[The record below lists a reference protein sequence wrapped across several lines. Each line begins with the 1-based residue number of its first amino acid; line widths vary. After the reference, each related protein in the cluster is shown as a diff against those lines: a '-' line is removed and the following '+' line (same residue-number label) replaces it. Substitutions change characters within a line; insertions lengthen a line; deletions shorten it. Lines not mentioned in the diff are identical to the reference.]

1 MISHDKARTAIQE
14 SDLIGRRDMKN
25 GPYIII
31 NDYIAQRERLEL
43 AIKRVL
49 NLTKHPYFPE
59 IKDLPA
65 WQEAL
70 AELEEV
76 R

>member
-1 MISHDKARTAIQE
+1 MEAQDRQSTQQEVNEAI
-14 SDLIGRRDMKN
+14 
-25 GPYIII
+25 YIEI
-31 NDYIAQRERLEL
+31 RMME
-43 AIKRVL
+43 
-49 NLTKHPYFPE
+49 LTKHPYFPE